1 MGSLIAPD
9 HFTHI
14 LRVLNTNVDGR
25 NKIMYAMTNIRGIGR
40 RFSDFACKKGEV
52 DKQKR
57 AGECSAEDIEN
68 LMLITSNPR
77 AYKTPDWFLNRQKV
91 RLRLLVSSQ
100 SSLPLVVWGRRTGKR
115 TKLARRFFCAA
126 CGVAASMMRTCSA
139 RFGRR
144 VMALSLWRFV
154 ALHLAHLEA
163 EIVIVARSSYCIHA
177 QRTQS

>member
-40 RFSDFACKKGEV
+40 RFSNYACKKGEV
-52 DKQKR
+52 DMQKR

-91 RLRLLVSSQ
+91 RCRATWSPRLRSCIAHAGQAHSD
-100 SSLPLVVWGRRTGKR
+100 P
-115 TKLARRFFCAA
+115 
-126 CGVAASMMRTCSA
+126 SA
-139 RFGRR
+139 LGG
-144 VMALSLWRFV
+144 
-154 ALHLAHLEA
+154 
-163 EIVIVARSSYCIHA
+163 
-177 QRTQS
+177 T

>member
-1 MGSLIAPD
+1 MCKMGSLIAPD

-40 RFSDFACKKGEV
+40 RFSNFACKKGEV
-52 DKQKR
+52 DMKKR

-91 RLRLLVSSQ
+91 WLKSALQAAEDGPVVLGRARPGTVSPVWRISLL
-100 SSLPLVVWGRRTGKR
+100 PCC
-115 TKLARRFFCAA
+115 RF
-126 CGVAASMMRTCSA
+126 
-139 RFGRR
+139 
-144 VMALSLWRFV
+144 
-154 ALHLAHLEA
+154 
-163 EIVIVARSSYCIHA
+163 
-177 QRTQS
+177 